1 MAHDELLYPPT
12 FFKTTKGETHTHTQ
26 RERAGFV
33 SFFSRYTKEAD
44 YFGSKNLVIRWGR
57 TATFLSF
64 LCCWLFYRIYKISL
78 APFFLTFFRKWRAS
92 AAASLNEAR
101 ARTLAGAGIFFP
113 SCFPFSSFYTSRR
126 DERKCVSNVGN
137 KHTDTLYPPLH
148 LSNWNPSSF
157 FTCLCNLLERGENRR
172 KNCRKNK

>member
-1 MAHDELLYPPT
+1 MDEWPTMNFYTHPPSL
-12 FFKTTKGETHTHTQ
+12 KQQKVKHTHNFHRERE

-78 APFFLTFFRKWRAS
+78 APFFFFFFFFRKWRAS

-101 ARTLAGAGIFFP
+101 ARTLAGAGIFF
-113 SCFPFSSFYTSRR
+113 SFLFPFFFFFFLYKSTRR
-126 DERKCVSNVGN
+126 EKMRI
-137 KHTDTLYPPLH
+137 
-148 LSNWNPSSF
+148 
-157 FTCLCNLLERGENRR
+157 E
-172 KNCRKNK
+172 CRKQIHRYFIPPYFELEPLIIFYLFV